1 MQASALRIQEAN
13 IRDGRGGTDQT
24 LRTDNGARME
34 YCRTESGGPYLWW
47 KSVPGYS
54 RLEILADGTST
65 GIKAVNLKPSVQF
78 TFAVIVA
85 SVDECSQQFVLP
97 D

>member
-1 MQASALRIQEAN
+1 MN
-13 IRDGRGGTDQT
+13 QT
-24 LRTDNGARME
+24 LRTDRGLRRV

-65 GIKAVNLKPSVQF
+65 GFKAVNLKPNVQF

-85 SVDECSQQFVLP
+85 SVDECSQQFVVP
-97 D
+97 E

>member
-34 YCRTESGGPYLWW
+34 YCRTESGGPYLWS
-47 KSVPGYS
+47 KSNAGYS
-54 RLEILADGTST
+54 RLEILADGT
-65 GIKAVNLKPSVQF
+65 GRKIKAVDLTPNVQS

-85 SVDECSQQFVLP
+85 SVDECSQQFVVP